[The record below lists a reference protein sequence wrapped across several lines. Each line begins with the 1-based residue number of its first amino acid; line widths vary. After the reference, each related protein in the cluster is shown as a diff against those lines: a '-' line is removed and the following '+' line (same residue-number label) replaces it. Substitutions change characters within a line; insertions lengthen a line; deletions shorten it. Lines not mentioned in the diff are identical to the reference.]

1 MVVSNEDKT
10 VRMRY
15 MIELD
20 VLPEYVRAFL
30 DDGWTIVA
38 NDANE

>member
-15 MIELD
+15 MIEVN
-20 VLPEYVRAFL
+20 VLPEYVQAFL
-30 DDGWTIVA
+30 DDGWKIVA
-38 NDANE
+38 NDAIE

>member
-15 MIELD
+15 MIEID
-20 VLPEYVRAFL
+20 VLPEYVRAFH
-30 DDGWTIVA
+30 GWTIVA
-38 NDANE
+38 NGSNE